1 MTDDLT
7 DAEREELHR
16 LAQERGDVGKIA
28 RTWLELEGG
37 KAEVAE
43 GD

>member
-7 DAEREELHR
+7 DAEREELRR
-16 LAQERGDVGKIA
+16 LAQERGDVATIA
-28 RTWLELEGG
+28 RAWLELEGG
-37 KAEVAE
+37 TAEVAD